1 MMRRLLGMLIVAA
14 FSAAAAQTMLHEAG
28 HAAGFQSDKSSQ
40 NSEAEKRH
48 TQRADL
54 RLEHA
59 DVPMYPQLAR
69 TARIF
74 GTVQVRVTV
83 KDGKVVSTEVQSG
96 HPMLAP
102 ATVENIQTWRFH
114 PLVNATFTTK
124 FTYQLETK
132 KPLDPQNPKVEL
144 QLPLLVKITA
154 VPVTLDS
161 QKGQSAKGADSSDAV
176 DSKTV
181 AGGPVAAGVMRM
193 EGAPHVGFTC
203 GSFPPSRSTSDSSRP
218 PSVLRSRAGSRAR
231 VRRFFS
237 PLFRLG

>member
-1 MMRRLLGMLIVAA
+1 MIRKLIPILLVAA
-14 FSAAAAQTMLHEAG
+14 ITSAASQTAVHEVG
-28 HAAGFQSDKSSQ
+28 HAEGVRSDA
-40 NSEAEKRH
+40 NREAPNEQKQP
-48 TQRADL
+48 TDL

-74 GTVQVRVTV
+74 GIVQVQVTV
-83 KDGKVVSTEVQSG
+83 KDGKVVSTEVKSG
-96 HPMLAP
+96 HPMLAS

-132 KPLDPQNPKVEL
+132 KPLDPQNPRVEL

-161 QKGQSAKGADSSDAV
+161 QKGR
-176 DSKTV
+176 V
-181 AGGPVAAGVMRM
+181 A
-193 EGAPHVGFTC
+193 H
-203 GSFPPSRSTSDSSRP
+203 
-218 PSVLRSRAGSRAR
+218 
-231 VRRFFS
+231 
-237 PLFRLG
+237 